1 MSTYRHGKEADAV
14 LLLQLADPAS
24 RDPVTGASPEV
35 QIRRHRHSQTGA
47 LLDGWYW
54 NGTTF
59 TPTPTWLPMAEFD
72 ATNTPGLYLYFF
84 EQSLVS
90 ANQIY
95 LTYVRHTAVPKGFDV
110 EQHIF
115 TDEISIF
122 SGTPAVPISPSD
134 TVMGKLA
141 AMELS
146 TGAVALANAD
156 AVWDEPI
163 AEHTTPGST
172 GAALNQC
179 TGGVG
184 AYQIDL
190 SVVDIATSDPLPGA
204 QIDIY
209 RSDDSFLARV
219 WTDINGERSVGLD
232 LGAYKL
238 IVFASGYNFTVPIA
252 LAVTGNAPFEI
263 QGTSVVP
270 PPAGPDYCVIYG
282 TVRNAAGDPI
292 VNACVEAYS
301 IVPQVVDGV
310 QHSEQIASVN
320 TDVNGQFT
328 MPLLRNAVVRFIIES
343 TGVDEIRTVPDADT
357 QDIATWT
364 AP

>member
-1 MSTYRHGKEADAV
+1 MSVYRHGKNGDAV
-14 LLLQLADPAS
+14 LFLQLADPTTL
-24 RDPVTGASPEV
+24 DPVTGASPEV

-54 NGTTF
+54 NGTNFTF
-59 TPTPTWLPMAEFD
+59 TPTWLPMAEFD
-72 ATNTPGLYLYFF
+72 AVNTPGLYLYFF

-90 ANQIY
+90 ANQIC
-95 LTYVRHTAVPKGFDV
+95 LAYVRNTVNPEGFDV
-110 EQHIF
+110 EEHIF
-115 TDEISIF
+115 TDEVTIYQ
-122 SGTPAVPISPSD
+122 GTPVVPISPTD

-141 AMELS
+141 GMEVP
-146 TGAVALANAD
+146 TGPVALANAD
-156 AVWDEPI
+156 AVWDEPLS
-163 AEHTTPGST
+163 EHTTPGTT
-172 GAALNQC
+172 GAALNAC
-179 TGGVG
+179 AGGMG

-190 SVVDIATSDPLPGA
+190 SVVDSATSDPIPGA
-204 QIDIY
+204 QIDVF
-209 RSDDSFLARV
+209 RPDDSFLMRV
-219 WTDINGERSVGLD
+219 WVDVNGERSIGLD
-232 LGAYKL
+232 TGSYNL
-238 IVFASGYNFTVPIA
+238 IIFASGYNFTTPTV
-252 LAVTGNAPFEI
+252 LAVTANAPFEI
-263 QGTSVVP
+263 QGTSVIP

-310 QHSEQIASVN
+310 QHSEQIASEN

-328 MPLLRNAVVRFIIES
+328 MPLLRDTVVRFIIET